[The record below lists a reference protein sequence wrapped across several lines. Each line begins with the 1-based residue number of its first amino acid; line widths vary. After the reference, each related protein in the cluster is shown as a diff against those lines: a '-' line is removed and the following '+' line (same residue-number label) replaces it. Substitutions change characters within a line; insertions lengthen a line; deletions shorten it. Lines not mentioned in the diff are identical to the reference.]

1 MMTLRSLYHTLTRPL
16 SPRAEIWTRRVLGAG
31 LATFSAFVVTLAI
44 ATILDLRRER
54 IEWRLHGGGVSDAG
68 GMAFA
73 VVLYSL
79 VPAFVLAMFGSVS
92 VWRNVAI
99 KWWLPWLVMG
109 ALGAAVA
116 ALLG

>member
-1 MMTLRSLYHTLTRPL
+1 MTLRSFYHTLSRPL

-31 LATFSAFVVTLAI
+31 LAAFAGFIVVFAASLI
-44 ATILDLRRER
+44 PDLRKER
-54 IEWRLHGGGVSDAG
+54 IDWRLHGGGMSDAG

-73 VVLYSL
+73 LVLYAL